1 MDEAG
6 KIHLSSDKA
15 LEDPPSLIDLRKR
28 IAAMLPRVDIGD
40 QVLEVMKWVPEFLD
54 SLTGLSGGNTRVK
67 DLSITAAAALT
78 AQALNV
84 GYGPVSSPGVP
95 ALERRRIG
103 HVGRTYLR
111 AANYT
116 AANPDLIAA
125 QAGIGYAQALPPE
138 LVPTR
143 HAPVVCIQKAATS
156 VPDRAE

>member
-1 MDEAG
+1 
-6 KIHLSSDKA
+6 
-15 LEDPPSLIDLRKR
+15 
-28 IAAMLPRVDIGD
+28 
-40 QVLEVMKWVPEFLD
+40 MKWVPEFLD

-125 QAGIGYAQALPPE
+125 QAGIGYAQALGGGQVAAIDGMRFV
-138 LVPTR
+138 VP
-143 HAPVVCIQKAATS
+143 
-156 VPDRAE
+156 VPSLMAKPNRKFFGPGRGMTWLNEIFWVKLHLMQHST